1 MYPAPIERYERP
13 ATIAEALEA
22 MANAGDGAVYLAG
35 GTGVMPAVNARA
47 VRPRAVI
54 DLTAVEELDGLSKG
68 PRGVTIRPLT
78 RLRNLARSSAL
89 DGAHQ
94 AITDAA
100 ATIGDRQVRN
110 AATVGGALFW
120 RGDAACMAT
129 VALCLDTVLELRDPG
144 AAERLVPAAEFLER
158 PSGTEEGGREL
169 LAEIRLPRAA
179 AMLRAASAYKK
190 ASRGTGGPPLAG
202 VAAYIEVDEDGLCI
216 DARLA
221 LGGMAPSA
229 CLFEHAAAMLCGTAI
244 DEAGAAATA
253 AAAADAL
260 APRTDG
266 GSADTYRKALVRGLG
281 RVAIARAYLRARD
294 RMFLDPPP

>member
-1 MYPAPIERYERP
+1 MYPAPIESYERP

-120 RGDAACMAT
+120 HGDAACMAT

-144 AAERLVPAAEFLER
+144 ASRAAGAGRRIPGSPVGHGGRRARAPGRDPAAAAGAGAEGGERLQ
-158 PSGTEEGGREL
+158 EG
-169 LAEIRLPRAA
+169 I
-179 AMLRAASAYKK
+179 
-190 ASRGTGGPPLAG
+190 
-202 VAAYIEVDEDGLCI
+202 
-216 DARLA
+216 ARYRR
-221 LGGMAPSA
+221 PSA
-229 CLFEHAAAMLCGTAI
+229 CRRRSLC
-244 DEAGAAATA
+244 
-253 AAAADAL
+253 
-260 APRTDG
+260 
-266 GSADTYRKALVRGLG
+266 RG
-281 RVAIARAYLRARD
+281 R
-294 RMFLDPPP
+294 